1 MVSTAPPSYSHAT
14 EPRAVENRKKFREP
28 PGYGNANIMYDRRVV
43 RGSTYS
49 QPIDTPVRRT
59 SPPPPPRAPRIL
71 AGRCTAHAVGSPQ
84 FLGACG
90 RRLLV
95 PPYLRLPLFSGSLP
109 PAGATTWAS
118 ACRTCAHF
126 GAADKC
132 QELERTKRMT
142 QAAQRAEMVDGGR
155 ARTPDAV
162 EGRKRTER
170 LRGTVADAGG
180 WRGLA

>member
-28 PGYGNANIMYDRRVV
+28 TGYGNANIMYDRRVV

-132 QELERTKRMT
+132 PAGYGT
-142 QAAQRAEMVDGGR
+142 AGSD
-155 ARTPDAV
+155 ARIGEDKAD
-162 EGRKRTER
+162 
-170 LRGTVADAGG
+170 DAGG
-180 WRGLA
+180 TACRDGRRWPRANARCC